1 MNGTLLATTIGG
13 IRSLKDGS
21 LSITFETQE
30 ISPGKVGE
38 VYALRNKIAYLY
50 ISANQITLPEQKMI
64 DAMEPEM
71 VGKSPS
77 LRLRNVLFV
86 SFGQN
91 NEGYPDFDSFYKA
104 KLESFINIVKS
115 NLI

>member
-1 MNGTLLATTIGG
+1 MTGTLLATTIGG

-38 VYALRNKIAYLY
+38 VYALRNKVCYLY
-50 ISANQITLPEQKMI
+50 VSGNQITLPEQKII
-64 DAMEPEM
+64 DSMEPEM

-86 SFGQN
+86 AHGQN
-91 NEGYPDFDSFYKA
+91 NEGYPDWDSFYKA
-104 KLESFINIVKS
+104 KIESFINIIKN
-115 NLI
+115 NLL

>member
-1 MNGTLLATTIGG
+1 
-13 IRSLKDGS
+13 
-21 LSITFETQE
+21 
-30 ISPGKVGE
+30 
-38 VYALRNKIAYLY
+38 
-50 ISANQITLPEQKMI
+50 
-64 DAMEPEM
+64 MEPEM

-86 SFGQN
+86 AHGQN

-104 KLESFINIVKS
+104 KLESFINIVKN